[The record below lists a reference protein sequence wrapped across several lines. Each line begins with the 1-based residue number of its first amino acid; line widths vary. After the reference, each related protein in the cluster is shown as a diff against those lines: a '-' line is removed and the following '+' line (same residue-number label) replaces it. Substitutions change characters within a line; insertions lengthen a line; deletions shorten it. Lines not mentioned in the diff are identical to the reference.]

1 MTIRYDSH
9 WARGA
14 SNAALQTLTKD
25 TPPSQETMVDW
36 RAVAAELV
44 RRLEVAETE
53 VAAYERDYGD

>member
-1 MTIRYDSH
+1 MRYDAQ

-14 SNAALQTLTKD
+14 SNRDIQLLTKD
-25 TPPSQETMVDW
+25 TPPSQDAMVDW

-44 RRLEVAETE
+44 RRLEAAETE